1 MSPIIMEDSVN
12 QGLIYW
18 DSLHIYIYMLRK
30 LSGEGV
36 EESLEIDKGKVPIL
50 LGLYGKW
57 SFA

>member
-1 MSPIIMEDSVN
+1 MYTHTHTY
-12 QGLIYW
+12 IY
-18 DSLHIYIYMLRK
+18 IYIYMLRK